1 VSWSLGRRRA
11 SEQDRFSSRY
21 FELSRDL
28 ACTAGIDGVF
38 RELNPAWTRTLG
50 WTTAE
55 LRSRPFVEF
64 VHPDDRART
73 ERETARLAQDGFTVD
88 FVNRY
93 ATKDGGWRWLEWTA
107 VAVGREGTIYASA
120 RDITGRKEAEAA
132 LAALAASRRRTEDR
146 IQRSEQLLANLLNS
160 APDAVVIAD
169 GDGRIT
175 LVNEQAR
182 RLFDYERAELVGASL
197 DTVLR
202 AAREPDAVQIGPY
215 LAELGAHPVGAVLNL
230 LGRRKDGSE
239 FPVDVSLSAS
249 ESDDGRLITAF
260 VRDITDRRRTED
272 DLAFALERSLE
283 VSRLKSEFVA
293 NMSHEIRTP
302 LNGVIGMGGL
312 LLDTDLDAEQREYA
326 EALGVSAD
334 ALMSLISNILDF
346 SKIEAGKLELD
357 PDRFDLR
364 DLVDGAASI
373 LATRAHE
380 KGLELI
386 MSLDPDLPNGVY
398 GDAGRVRQVLTNLLT
413 NAIKF
418 TGTGEV
424 VLEVTREGG
433 GGSSIDVRFAISDT
447 GLGIASSALE
457 HIFDSFSQADS
468 STTRRYGGTGL
479 GLAICE
485 QLVELMGGRIGVDS
499 TPGAGSTFWFTIP
512 LMAMAKPEPPDR
524 LPRGTRV
531 LVVDDNATNRLVL
544 KKMLSGMGFV
554 CQTADDAGEGLR
566 RLRSAADRGHPYAL
580 AIIDIDMPD
589 VDGLEL
595 AAQVRAT
602 PTLEFTRLLMLTS
615 SGSGRAGADR
625 VGVDGFAAKPV
636 RESRLAAEIVRI
648 LDGGGPARAGDAPSQ
663 PAPVLRSRSTAP
675 VLLAED
681 NPINQLVARR
691 MLEKRGFRVEIA
703 NDGREAVAMHAHGH
717 YQLIFMDCQMP
728 ELDGYQA
735 TAEIRRAE
743 RESEHTRIVAMTA
756 NTLTGD
762 RERCLESGMDD
773 YLAKP
778 LRPRELEEA
787 LTRALDAA
795 AAPAVG
801 AAATARHEQP
811 ERRPPLLD
819 ATQLLDTF
827 AADHEGRARLV
838 AFFVDQARDTIAKLA
853 DATDATAAGRL
864 AHSLKGSAAAVGASR
879 LSAVAD
885 RLGQA
890 LAGGTDPA
898 ATQAELEETF
908 ALTRV
913 AFTELSVGPPA
924 AASRAAPP
932 IS

>member
-1 VSWSLGRRRA
+1 MSWSLGRRRA
-11 SEQDRFSSRY
+11 SEQDPFSSRY
-21 FELSRDL
+21 SELSHDL
-28 ACTAGIDGVF
+28 ACTAGFDGVL
-38 RELNPAWTRTLG
+38 RQLNPAWTRTLG

-73 ERETARLAQDGFTVD
+73 ERETAGLAQAGLTVD

-93 ATKDGGWRWLEWTA
+93 ATKDGGWRWLEWRA
-107 VAVGREGTIYASA
+107 MAVGREGTIYASA
-120 RDITGRKEAEAA
+120 RDITGHKEAEAA
-132 LAALAASRRRTEDR
+132 LAALAASGRRTESR
-146 IQRSEQLLANLLNS
+146 IHRSEKLLANLLES

-169 GDGRIT
+169 AEGRIT
-175 LVNEQAR
+175 LVNEQTK
-182 RLFDYERAELVGASL
+182 RLFGYERAELVGASL

-202 AAREPDAVQIGPY
+202 AGREPDAVQIGPY
-215 LAELGAHPVGAVLNL
+215 LAELGAHPVGGVLNL

-239 FPVDVSLSAS
+239 FPVEVSLSAI
-249 ESDDGRLITAF
+249 ESDDGQLITAS

-272 DLAFALERSLE
+272 DLAVAFERSLE
-283 VSRLKSEFVA
+283 VSRLKSEFLA

-312 LLDTDLDAEQREYA
+312 LLDTDLNAEQREYA

-334 ALMSLISNILDF
+334 ALMSLITNILDF

-357 PDRFDLR
+357 PYRFDLR
-364 DLVDGAASI
+364 DLVDDAASI
-373 LATRAHE
+373 LAARAHE

-386 MSLDPDLPNGVY
+386 VSLDPDLPNGVY

-418 TGTGEV
+418 TVTGEV
-424 VLEVTREGG
+424 VVEVTRQ
-433 GGSSIDVRFAISDT
+433 GGSSAIDVRFAISDT
-447 GLGIASSALE
+447 GVGIASNALE
-457 HIFDSFSQADS
+457 HIFDSFSQADN

-499 TPGAGSTFWFTIP
+499 APGAGSTFWFTIP
-512 LMAMAKPEPPDR
+512 LMAMAEPEPPDR
-524 LPRGTRV
+524 LPLGTRV
-531 LVVDDNATNRLVL
+531 LVVDDNETNRMAL
-544 KKMLSGMGFV
+544 KKKLSGMGFV
-554 CQTADDAGEGLR
+554 CETDGDAGDGLR
-566 RLRSAADRGHPYAL
+566 RLLSAADHGHAYAL
-580 AIIDIDMPD
+580 AIIDIDMPE
-589 VDGLEL
+589 VDGVEL
-595 AAQVRAT
+595 ATQVRAT
-602 PTLEFTRLLMLTS
+602 PSLEFTRLLMLTS

-675 VLLAED
+675 VLVAED
-681 NPINQLVARR
+681 NPVNQLVARR

-703 NDGREAVAMHAHGH
+703 VDGREAVAMHAQGH

-728 ELDGYQA
+728 ELDGYAA

-743 RESEHTRIVAMTA
+743 GESEHTRVVAMTA

-787 LTRALDAA
+787 LTRALAA

-801 AAATARHEQP
+801 AAATARQEPP

-838 AFFVDQARDTIAKLA
+838 ALFLDQARETIGMLA
-853 DATDATAAGRL
+853 GATDPPAAGRL

-908 ALTRV
+908 ALTCV
-913 AFTELSVGPPA
+913 AFTEPSVGPPA
-924 AASRAAPP
+924 ATSRAVQP
-932 IS
+932 ISGT